1 MLDPYYGPYIF
12 MPSSLEE
19 ENEDDE
25 ILLRNRELK
34 MFSLENALKHG
45 NSFENEYIP
54 YKKYVPFLPQ
64 VKTNK
69 DQLMLKIMMYTH
81 VGQDLKLLLDVYPK
95 NIELQKKYKEIT
107 KSTNELVRQ
116 YEEKFG
122 PLFAGNSNNENMI
135 FSWVNTKS
143 VFEN

>member
-12 MPSSLEE
+12 MPSSYEE
-19 ENEDDE
+19 ENEDDV
-25 ILLRNRELK
+25 LLRNKEIK
-34 MFSLENALKHG
+34 MFSLENALKYG

-54 YKKYVPFLPQ
+54 YKNMIPFLP
-64 VKTNK
+64 VYKSNK
-69 DQLMLKIMMYTH
+69 EQLMLKIMMYTH

-95 NIELQKKYKEIT
+95 NVELQRKFREISN
-107 KSTNELVRQ
+107 STNELVRQ
-116 YEEKFG
+116 YEEKYG
-122 PLFAGNSNNENMI
+122 PLFAGNSKNENMI